1 MDLHVRI
8 LNELS
13 WHRSSPSKFRLNP
26 AFDNP
31 ANFRIPASCKGFRRS
46 KCKSQYTLAV
56 AAWATNWNTN
66 LCEDQKNVAVV
77 DALLGCLPSH
87 FRVEHQVFWMLCGC
101 WSKFLYPGIGMAIF
115 ANENFISPALQP
127 NSERFQQGSRT
138 VPVFRGVH
146 FRVTSPRPQ
155 RLKPNRFAVGNVR
168 KTFANKHF
176 TFANSKK
183 YTFARASNMTWT
195 VFTIKT
201 LYKNL

>member
-8 LNELS
+8 LSELS
-13 WHRSSPSKFRLNP
+13 SHRSSPSKFRLNP

-87 FRVEHQVFWMLCGC
+87 FRVEYQVFWMLCGC
-101 WSKFLYPGIGMAIF
+101 WSKFLYPGMAIF
-115 ANENFISPALQP
+115 ANENFIGPAFQP
-127 NSERFQQGSRT
+127 NSERFQQGSRS
-138 VPVFRGVH
+138 VPVFRACIFV
-146 FRVTSPRPQ
+146 SPVPGPRDWNPTDS
-155 RLKPNRFAVGNVR
+155 LLG
-168 KTFANKHF
+168 TFAKLLRIIILLSR
-176 TFANSKK
+176 TQKK
-183 YTFARASNMTWT
+183 SFREGSQHDMNG
-195 VFTIKT
+195 
-201 LYKNL
+201 LRN